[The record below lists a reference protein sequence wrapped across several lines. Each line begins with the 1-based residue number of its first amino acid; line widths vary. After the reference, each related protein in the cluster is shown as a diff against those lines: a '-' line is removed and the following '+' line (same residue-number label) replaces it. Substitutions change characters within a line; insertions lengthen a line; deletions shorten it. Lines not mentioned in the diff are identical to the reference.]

1 MLFKILILIGVFSQF
16 IKQRNLQVDTS
27 NNGIHALN
35 LVKLS
40 TYNLILM
47 YLSIPKM
54 DGFEAIDKIKG
65 LLNIKTALLAITA
78 HTQKSIF

>member
-1 MLFKILILIGVFSQF
+1 MFKILILIGVFSQF

-35 LVKLS
+35 LVKFS

-54 DGFEAIDKIKG
+54 DGFEAIDKIRG
-65 LLNIKTALLAITA
+65 LLNIKTAILAITA

>member
-1 MLFKILILIGVFSQF
+1 MFKILILIGVFSQF

-54 DGFEAIDKIKG
+54 DGFEAIDKIRG
-65 LLNIKTALLAITA
+65 LLNIKTAILAITA